1 MRFPQA
7 EINFSDQSGS
17 GRISVTDE
25 ASVMKTLIDK
35 TNRGNPHAS
44 ASQIVWL
51 GEREVTRL
59 RDALDAWLCRH
70 DPPPADPDP
79 TPTR

>member
-1 MRFPQA
+1 
-7 EINFSDQSGS
+7 
-17 GRISVTDE
+17 V
-25 ASVMKTLIDK
+25 KTLIDK

-59 RDALDAWLCRH
+59 RDALDTWLCRH